1 MLSIGDSFVNREV
14 KIVCNKEVSIGDGC
28 IIAMGTVIRDNDGGS
43 HRLMSPG
50 YCNAKPVKIGN
61 HVWIGENSMVL
72 KGVAIGDGAVVAA
85 SSVVTRDVPP
95 RCLVAGAPAK
105 VVRED
110 IEWEA

>member
-1 MLSIGDSFVNREV
+1 
-14 KIVCNKEVSIGDGC
+14 
-28 IIAMGTVIRDNDGGS
+28 
-43 HRLMSPG
+43 MSPG
-50 YCNAKPVKIGN
+50 YCNAKPVRIGN